1 MCREISRR
9 RSLLFRAPC
18 ITAPLLLALAGAAD
32 GAVINSQWAT
42 GVSGNWGT
50 AGNWTPAQVPS
61 NGVDTYNVSI
71 GVAGPYTVTLDN
83 DFTINNFDLSGSNAT
98 LKLFSAGTSRTL
110 TIQGNFDQG
119 DTTSIVG
126 DDVGLAQQGT
136 LDVTGIATIH
146 GGTVGYVNQFNSH
159 GSIIFSAKSP
169 IDINDTGINHTGTAA
184 SWVANNNINFSGN
197 NTLTFGASSVFTISA
212 TGNITSSGG
221 STTITNNGQINKT
234 SAAANSIAAANV
246 ALVNTATGVIDIQN
260 NNFSTDGAFT
270 NSGTLRVSNTASKFN
285 VTGAGNFTNFSGGT
299 LTGGTLD
306 LKGTLQF
313 NGADIQSVAG
323 SVTLDG
329 TSAKIVDQTGS
340 TDGLRN
346 AANVNSGGALLIKNG
361 ANFTVGASVTN
372 FNVNPGGTFNVGAGS
387 KLTIPAGKTF
397 RAFSGSTFTNI
408 GATTTGGEIVVQG
421 TLRTPTTGITTIGS
435 KLTLD
440 GASADVLVDNT
451 ATSALANVATVGATG
466 YFTINSPTA
475 RTFTTLAGGGQFNV
489 ATGGHLSILGANVN
503 FDIPNGL
510 ANLSGGANATLDL
523 GRFTLQGRIRTP
535 LGGVTNLTLNN
546 TTTLD
551 GPASK
556 IVDIFD
562 NSIDLFDKLT
572 LIDTGGTL
580 NVING
585 REINTTQLTVRGAL
599 NVGGTVPGGRPG
611 GTTSH
616 ADSGATRGTGTPAS
630 RLTVSGNVVQEFGYT
645 GVGDGGRIVVND
657 PDHHGYSYKVNQGAL
672 GGTST
677 LEGMVDLSA
686 MTGNTRGV
694 SAATAVIAPGAQG
707 ECNIGELTIQG
718 GLRLHQGSG
727 FEFDVSS
734 NPLTDQALVDML
746 TVLNGLGDGP
756 GQTLIDPGVVPLVT
770 FHICDSFVPAVG
782 AVYPVADFGVMGP
795 GAFSYAG
802 LSHSNGI
809 EVAPVW
815 TGSVLNVM
823 VTAVPAPGAG
833 AALLG
838 ACLPLLKRR
847 RR

>member
-9 RSLLFRAPC
+9 RSLLLRAPC

-126 DDVGLAQQGT
+126 DDVGPAQQGT
-136 LDVTGIATIH
+136 LDVTGTATIH

-246 ALVNTATGVIDIQN
+246 ALVNTATGVIDIQS

-270 NSGTLRVSNTASKFN
+270 NSGTLRVSSPASKFN
-285 VTGAGNFTNFSGGT
+285 ITGAGNFTNFAGGT

-313 NGADIQSVAG
+313 NGADIQNVAG

-329 TSAKIVDQTGS
+329 ASAKIVDQTGT

-361 ANFTVGASVTN
+361 ANFTVGTSVTN
-372 FNVNPGGTFNVGAGS
+372 FNVNSGGTFNVGTGS
-387 KLTIPAGKTF
+387 KLTIPTGKIFT
-397 RAFSGSTFTNI
+397 AAVGSTFTNI
-408 GATTTGGEIVVQG
+408 AATTTGGEIVVQG
-421 TLRTPTTGITTIGS
+421 TLKTNTGSITTIGS
-435 KLTLD
+435 KITLD
-440 GASADVLVDNT
+440 GLSTNAAIQNLSGNN
-451 ATSALANVATVGATG
+451 ALANVASISATG
-466 YFTINSPTA
+466 SLTIKG
-475 RTFTTLAGGGQFNV
+475 RTDVAFTTTAGGGQFNV
-489 ATGGHLSILGANVN
+489 ATGGHLVVGTGVN

-510 ANLSGGANATLDL
+510 ANITGGSNATLNL
-523 GRFTLQGRIRTP
+523 GQFTLQGQIRTP

-551 GPASK
+551 GIGSK

-611 GTTSH
+611 GTAAHT
-616 ADSGATRGTGTPAS
+616 DSGAARGTGAPESKLIVA
-630 RLTVSGNVVQEFGYT
+630 GNVIQEFGYT
-645 GVGDGGRIVVND
+645 GVGSGGRIVVND
-657 PDHHGYSYKVNQGAL
+657 PDHHGYSYQVRQGAL

-677 LEGMVDLSA
+677 LEGMVDLSNI
-686 MTGNTRGV
+686 TGNTRGG

-734 NPLTDQALVDML
+734 DPLTDQALVDML

-782 AVYPVADFGVMGP
+782 AMYPVADFGVMGP
-795 GAFSYAG
+795 GAFAYAG
-802 LSHSNGI
+802 LSHPNGI